1 MGLVHLWIPFLL
13 LIVCENGSM
22 DNGGIYYR
30 ALPQQ
35 QALLFQVLLHRLEDL
50 LGQVMLFHKVV
61 ERQDGGG
68 IWDVIFGKINAGE
81 AADGAGV
88 NQGIETLGNTFL
100 ARSWLFKS
108 LAIREE

>member
-1 MGLVHLWIPFLL
+1 
-13 LIVCENGSM
+13 M

-50 LGQVMLFHKVV
+50 LGQVMLFHKVA

-68 IWDVIFGKINAGE
+68 IRDVIFGKINAGE

-88 NQGIETLGNTFL
+88 NQGIFYGETLGNPFL